1 MKQKQFDEKIE
12 SLIKE
17 AIFKFRQYEERHKK
31 LYPVYAEYDNPNTT
45 KERRRELGKL
55 MRDDTN
61 LYGEACDVVIELNK
75 QLNSHDFSIALN
87 RINKVKKSNI
97 QLWEEYEQWKS
108 TRSTM
113 VV

>member
-1 MKQKQFDEKIE
+1 MKQKQFDKKIE
-12 SLIKE
+12 ALIKK
-17 AIFKFRQYEERHKK
+17 AIFKFKQYEEIHKK
-31 LYPVYAEYDNPNTT
+31 MYPIYEEYDNPSTT
-45 KERRRELGKL
+45 KERKRELGKL
-55 MRDDTN
+55 MRDDIN
-61 LYGEACDVVIELNK
+61 LYGEACDIVTELNK

>member
-1 MKQKQFDEKIE
+1 MKQKQFDKKIE

-17 AIFKFRQYEERHKK
+17 AIFKFKQYEENHKK

-45 KERRRELGKL
+45 IERRRELGKL

-61 LYGEACDVVIELNK
+61 LYGEACDIVIELNK

-87 RINKVKKSNI
+87 RINKVKKSDT